1 MYLLIIG
8 EKNNT
13 TYQPTR
19 TKTAYGD
26 LKRGHNNTQNSEVVI
41 VEVIEGL
48 SDSLNNNGFVRL

>member
-1 MYLLIIG
+1 MILHNQGSSMYLLIIG

-13 TYQPTR
+13 TYPPTR

-26 LKRGHNNTQNSEVVI
+26 LKRHNNTQNSEVVI

-48 SDSLNNNGFVRL
+48 SDSQ